1 MKALRKL
8 PLKLENAC
16 GDGNKSAS
24 GFGRRRGD
32 GGNRSASG
40 DRNESAC
47 GVVDINISG
56 GKLKKLCRIVIVSAG
71 LATLFGCFGGSTV
84 KQSIEDYAER
94 LSRVLDAPL
103 PDTFNDKI
111 TTPLPKLADSATL
124 KHTIEGVSIN
134 LREFYAL
141 QDCELGTVVA
151 ERNTSLGK
159 SQLPSQRLAYESKLL
174 SVLKSCEAALAG
186 DDIAKQSANQS
197 ASKSASKNSVKKNK
211 ALAATIA
218 SWREQK
224 SQDYSKTWAN
234 LIQGSQELR
243 LALNTPERLF
253 SVENNKDALSSVNA
267 FYYLSSLNNTQFSF
281 GEPTSEHSIK
291 TEVANKKNVSK
302 ASGSDT
308 NNINISSERLTSSN
322 NPLID
327 SSELE
332 QQLQIIRSARLP
344 ATLWHTQQTLTQNL
358 TLLTNMLTT
367 ELDAVSCPEGRAS
380 DKAKILRNVF
390 YLFFIEEIQP
400 VGSLVNRYHYKL
412 VPLWE
417 DWLAQPLL
425 HDEFKRY
432 IKQHTEDGFE
442 KYSRAM
448 KAHVNL
454 WQGFLGRC
462 NLSPVAPV

>member
-1 MKALRKL
+1 MNISQVKSWPPKVSQLR
-8 PLKLENAC
+8 NAC
-16 GDGNKSAS
+16 RA
-24 GFGRRRGD
+24 
-32 GGNRSASG
+32 
-40 DRNESAC
+40 
-47 GVVDINISG
+47 GVISVAMFA
-56 GKLKKLCRIVIVSAG
+56 LL
-71 LATLFGCFGGSTV
+71 GCFGGSTV
-84 KQSIEDYAER
+84 KQSIDDYAAR

-103 PDTFNDKI
+103 PDSFNDKI

-124 KHTIEGVSIN
+124 KHAIEGVNIN

-159 SQLPSQRLAYESKLL
+159 SQLPSQRLVYESKLL
-174 SVLKSCEAALAG
+174 TVLKSCEAALT
-186 DDIAKQSANQS
+186 KENES
-197 ASKSASKNSVKKNK
+197 NK
-211 ALAATIA
+211 RNAALAATIS

-224 SQDYSKTWAN
+224 TQDYSKTWAN
-234 LIQGSQELR
+234 LVQGSQELR

-267 FYYLSSLNNTQFSF
+267 LYYINNLSNKELLLSDVYSSNT
-281 GEPTSEHSIK
+281 
-291 TEVANKKNVSK
+291 
-302 ASGSDT
+302 ASSDT
-308 NNINISSERLTSSN
+308 ETEATNENNSEK
-322 NPLID
+322 IIE

-332 QQLQIIRSARLP
+332 QQLKIIRSARLP

-358 TLLTNMLTT
+358 SLLTDMLET

-400 VGSLVNRYHYKL
+400 VGSLVNQYHYKL
-412 VPLWE
+412 APLWE
-417 DWLAQPLL
+417 DWLAQPSL
-425 HDEFKRY
+425 HEEFKRY
-432 IKQHTEDGFE
+432 IRQQSQDGFNQ
-442 KYSRAM
+442 YSSVM

>member
-1 MKALRKL
+1 MNISLVKPWHPKVSQLR
-8 PLKLENAC
+8 NAC
-16 GDGNKSAS
+16 RA
-24 GFGRRRGD
+24 
-32 GGNRSASG
+32 
-40 DRNESAC
+40 
-47 GVVDINISG
+47 GVISVAMFA
-56 GKLKKLCRIVIVSAG
+56 LL
-71 LATLFGCFGGSTV
+71 GCFGGSTV
-84 KQSIEDYAER
+84 KQSIDDYAAR
-94 LSRVLDAPL
+94 LSRVLDTPL
-103 PDTFNDKI
+103 PDSFNDKI

-124 KHTIEGVSIN
+124 KQAIEGVNIN

-159 SQLPSQRLAYESKLL
+159 SQLPSQRLVYESKLL
-174 SVLKSCEAALAG
+174 NVLKSCEAALT
-186 DDIAKQSANQS
+186 KENESNQRN
-197 ASKSASKNSVKKNK
+197 A
-211 ALAATIA
+211 ALAATIS

-224 SQDYSKTWAN
+224 TQDYSKTWAN
-234 LIQGSQELR
+234 LVQGSQELR

-267 FYYLSSLNNTQFSF
+267 LYYINSLSNKELLLSDMYSSNT
-281 GEPTSEHSIK
+281 
-291 TEVANKKNVSK
+291 
-302 ASGSDT
+302 ASSDT
-308 NNINISSERLTSSN
+308 ETEATNENNSER
-322 NPLID
+322 IIE

-332 QQLQIIRSARLP
+332 QQLKIIRSARLP

-358 TLLTNMLTT
+358 SLLTNMLET

-400 VGSLVNRYHYKL
+400 VGSLVNQYHYKL
-412 VPLWE
+412 APLWE
-417 DWLAQPLL
+417 DWLAQPSL
-425 HDEFKRY
+425 HEEFKRY
-432 IKQHTEDGFE
+432 IRQQSQDGFNQ
-442 KYSRAM
+442 YSSAM

>member
-1 MKALRKL
+1 VNISQVKPWHPKVSQLR
-8 PLKLENAC
+8 NAC
-16 GDGNKSAS
+16 RA
-24 GFGRRRGD
+24 
-32 GGNRSASG
+32 
-40 DRNESAC
+40 
-47 GVVDINISG
+47 GVISVAMFA
-56 GKLKKLCRIVIVSAG
+56 LL
-71 LATLFGCFGGSTV
+71 GCFGGSTV
-84 KQSIEDYAER
+84 KQSIDDYAAR
-94 LSRVLDAPL
+94 LSRVLDTPL
-103 PDTFNDKI
+103 PDSFNDKI

-124 KHTIEGVSIN
+124 KHAIEGVNIN

-159 SQLPSQRLAYESKLL
+159 SQLPSQRLVYESKLL
-174 SVLKSCEAALAG
+174 NVLKSCEAALT
-186 DDIAKQSANQS
+186 KENESNQRN
-197 ASKSASKNSVKKNK
+197 A

-224 SQDYSKTWAN
+224 TQDYSKTWAN
-234 LIQGSQELR
+234 LVQGSQELR

-267 FYYLSSLNNTQFSF
+267 LYYINSLNNKELLLSDMYSSNT
-281 GEPTSEHSIK
+281 
-291 TEVANKKNVSK
+291 
-302 ASGSDT
+302 ASSDT
-308 NNINISSERLTSSN
+308 ETEATNENNSER
-322 NPLID
+322 IIE

-332 QQLQIIRSARLP
+332 QQLKIIRSARLP

-358 TLLTNMLTT
+358 SLLTDMLET

-400 VGSLVNRYHYKL
+400 VGSLVNQYHYKL
-412 VPLWE
+412 APLWE
-417 DWLAQPLL
+417 DWLAQPSL
-425 HDEFKRY
+425 HEEFKRY
-432 IKQHTEDGFE
+432 IRQQSQDGFNQ
-442 KYSRAM
+442 YSSVM

>member
-1 MKALRKL
+1 M
-8 PLKLENAC
+8 
-16 GDGNKSAS
+16 
-24 GFGRRRGD
+24 
-32 GGNRSASG
+32 
-40 DRNESAC
+40 
-47 GVVDINISG
+47 NISLV
-56 GKLKKLCRIVIVSAG
+56 KPWHPKVSQLRNVCRAGVISVAMFA
-71 LATLFGCFGGSTV
+71 LLGCFGGSTV
-84 KQSIEDYAER
+84 KQSIDDYAAR
-94 LSRVLDAPL
+94 LSRVLDTPL
-103 PDTFNDKI
+103 PDSFNDKI

-124 KHTIEGVSIN
+124 KHAIEGVNIN

-159 SQLPSQRLAYESKLL
+159 SQLPSQRLVYESKLL
-174 SVLKSCEAALAG
+174 NVLKSCEAALT
-186 DDIAKQSANQS
+186 KENESNQRN
-197 ASKSASKNSVKKNK
+197 A

-224 SQDYSKTWAN
+224 IQDYSKTWAN
-234 LIQGSQELR
+234 LVQGSQELR

-267 FYYLSSLNNTQFSF
+267 LYYINSLSNKELLLSDMYSSNT
-281 GEPTSEHSIK
+281 
-291 TEVANKKNVSK
+291 
-302 ASGSDT
+302 ASSDT
-308 NNINISSERLTSSN
+308 ETEATNENNSES
-322 NPLID
+322 IIE

-332 QQLQIIRSARLP
+332 QQLKIIRSARLP

-358 TLLTNMLTT
+358 SLLTNMLET

-400 VGSLVNRYHYKL
+400 VGSLVNQYHYKL
-412 VPLWE
+412 APLWE
-417 DWLAQPLL
+417 DWLAQPSL
-425 HDEFKRY
+425 HEEFKRY
-432 IKQHTEDGFE
+432 IRQQSQDGFNQ
-442 KYSRAM
+442 YSSAM

>member
-1 MKALRKL
+1 MNISLVKPWHPKVSQLR
-8 PLKLENAC
+8 NAC
-16 GDGNKSAS
+16 RA
-24 GFGRRRGD
+24 
-32 GGNRSASG
+32 
-40 DRNESAC
+40 
-47 GVVDINISG
+47 GVISVAMFA
-56 GKLKKLCRIVIVSAG
+56 LL
-71 LATLFGCFGGSTV
+71 GCFGGSTV
-84 KQSIEDYAER
+84 KQSIDDYAAR
-94 LSRVLDAPL
+94 LSRVLDTPL
-103 PDTFNDKI
+103 PDSFNDKI

-159 SQLPSQRLAYESKLL
+159 SQLPSQRLVYESKLL
-174 SVLKSCEAALAG
+174 NVLKSCEAALT
-186 DDIAKQSANQS
+186 KENESNQRN
-197 ASKSASKNSVKKNK
+197 A

-224 SQDYSKTWAN
+224 TQDYSKTWAN
-234 LIQGSQELR
+234 LVQGSQELR

-267 FYYLSSLNNTQFSF
+267 LYYINSLSNKELLLSDMYSSNT
-281 GEPTSEHSIK
+281 
-291 TEVANKKNVSK
+291 
-302 ASGSDT
+302 ASSDT
-308 NNINISSERLTSSN
+308 ETEATNENNSES
-322 NPLID
+322 IIE

-332 QQLQIIRSARLP
+332 QQLKIIRSARLP

-358 TLLTNMLTT
+358 SLLTNMLET

-400 VGSLVNRYHYKL
+400 VGSLVNQYHYKL
-412 VPLWE
+412 APLWE
-417 DWLAQPLL
+417 DWLAQPSL
-425 HDEFKRY
+425 HEEFKRY
-432 IKQHTEDGFE
+432 IRQQSQDGFNQ
-442 KYSRAM
+442 YSSAM

-454 WQGFLGRC
+454 WQGFLGKC

>member
-1 MKALRKL
+1 MNISLVKPWHPKVSQLR
-8 PLKLENAC
+8 NAC
-16 GDGNKSAS
+16 RA
-24 GFGRRRGD
+24 
-32 GGNRSASG
+32 
-40 DRNESAC
+40 
-47 GVVDINISG
+47 GVISVAMFA
-56 GKLKKLCRIVIVSAG
+56 LL
-71 LATLFGCFGGSTV
+71 GCFGGSTV
-84 KQSIEDYAER
+84 KQSIDDYAAR
-94 LSRVLDAPL
+94 LSRVLDTPL
-103 PDTFNDKI
+103 PDSFNDKI

-124 KHTIEGVSIN
+124 KQAIEGVNIN

-159 SQLPSQRLAYESKLL
+159 SQLPSQRLVYESKLL
-174 SVLKSCEAALAG
+174 NVLKSCEAALT
-186 DDIAKQSANQS
+186 KENESNQRN
-197 ASKSASKNSVKKNK
+197 A

-224 SQDYSKTWAN
+224 TQDYSKTWAN
-234 LIQGSQELR
+234 LVQGSQELR

-267 FYYLSSLNNTQFSF
+267 LYYINSLSNKELLLSDMYSSNT
-281 GEPTSEHSIK
+281 
-291 TEVANKKNVSK
+291 
-302 ASGSDT
+302 ASSDT
-308 NNINISSERLTSSN
+308 ETEATNENNSES
-322 NPLID
+322 IIE

-332 QQLQIIRSARLP
+332 QQLKIIRSARLP

-358 TLLTNMLTT
+358 SLLTNMLET

-400 VGSLVNRYHYKL
+400 VGSLVNQYHYKL
-412 VPLWE
+412 APLWE
-417 DWLAQPLL
+417 DWLAQPSL
-425 HDEFKRY
+425 HEEFKRY
-432 IKQHTEDGFE
+432 IRQQSQDGFNQ
-442 KYSRAM
+442 YSSAM

>member
-1 MKALRKL
+1 M
-8 PLKLENAC
+8 
-16 GDGNKSAS
+16 
-24 GFGRRRGD
+24 
-32 GGNRSASG
+32 
-40 DRNESAC
+40 
-47 GVVDINISG
+47 NISLV
-56 GKLKKLCRIVIVSAG
+56 KPWHPKVSQLRNVCRAGVISVAMFA
-71 LATLFGCFGGSTV
+71 LLGCFGGSTV
-84 KQSIEDYAER
+84 KQSIDDYAAR
-94 LSRVLDAPL
+94 LSRVLDTPL
-103 PDTFNDKI
+103 PDSFNDKI

-124 KHTIEGVSIN
+124 KHAIEGVNIN

-159 SQLPSQRLAYESKLL
+159 SQLPSQRLVYESKLL
-174 SVLKSCEAALAG
+174 NVLRSCEAALT
-186 DDIAKQSANQS
+186 KENESNQRN
-197 ASKSASKNSVKKNK
+197 A

-224 SQDYSKTWAN
+224 TQDYSKTWAN
-234 LIQGSQELR
+234 LVQGSQELR

-267 FYYLSSLNNTQFSF
+267 LYYINSLSNKELLLSDMYSSNT
-281 GEPTSEHSIK
+281 
-291 TEVANKKNVSK
+291 
-302 ASGSDT
+302 ASSDT
-308 NNINISSERLTSSN
+308 ETEATNENNSES
-322 NPLID
+322 IIE

-332 QQLQIIRSARLP
+332 QQLKIIRSARLP

-358 TLLTNMLTT
+358 SLLTDMLET

-400 VGSLVNRYHYKL
+400 VGSLVNQYHYKL
-412 VPLWE
+412 EPLWE
-417 DWLAQPLL
+417 DWLAQPSL
-425 HDEFKRY
+425 HKEFKRY
-432 IKQHTEDGFE
+432 IRQQSQDGFNQ
-442 KYSRAM
+442 YSSAM

>member
-1 MKALRKL
+1 MNISQAKPWHLKVSQLR
-8 PLKLENAC
+8 NAC
-16 GDGNKSAS
+16 RA
-24 GFGRRRGD
+24 
-32 GGNRSASG
+32 
-40 DRNESAC
+40 
-47 GVVDINISG
+47 GVISVAMFA
-56 GKLKKLCRIVIVSAG
+56 LL
-71 LATLFGCFGGSTV
+71 GCFGGSTV
-84 KQSIEDYAER
+84 KQSIDDYAAR
-94 LSRVLDAPL
+94 LSRVLDTPL
-103 PDTFNDKI
+103 PDSFNDKI

-124 KHTIEGVSIN
+124 KHAIEGVSIN

-159 SQLPSQRLAYESKLL
+159 SQLPSQRLVYESKLL
-174 SVLKSCEAALAG
+174 NVLNSCEAALT
-186 DDIAKQSANQS
+186 KENESNQRN
-197 ASKSASKNSVKKNK
+197 A

-224 SQDYSKTWAN
+224 IQDYSKTWAN
-234 LIQGSQELR
+234 LVQGSQELR

-253 SVENNKDALSSVNA
+253 SVENNRDALSSVNA
-267 FYYLSSLNNTQFSF
+267 LYYINSLSNKELLLSDMYSSNT
-281 GEPTSEHSIK
+281 
-291 TEVANKKNVSK
+291 
-302 ASGSDT
+302 ASSDT
-308 NNINISSERLTSSN
+308 ETEATNENNSES
-322 NPLID
+322 IIE

-332 QQLQIIRSARLP
+332 QQLKIIRSARLP

-358 TLLTNMLTT
+358 SLLTNMLET

-400 VGSLVNRYHYKL
+400 VGSLVNQYHYKL
-412 VPLWE
+412 APLWE
-417 DWLAQPLL
+417 DWLAQPSL
-425 HDEFKRY
+425 HEEFKRY
-432 IKQHTEDGFE
+432 IRQQSQDGFNQ
-442 KYSRAM
+442 YSSVM

>member
-1 MKALRKL
+1 MNVSQVKPWHPKVSQLR
-8 PLKLENAC
+8 NAC
-16 GDGNKSAS
+16 RA
-24 GFGRRRGD
+24 
-32 GGNRSASG
+32 
-40 DRNESAC
+40 
-47 GVVDINISG
+47 GVISVAMFA
-56 GKLKKLCRIVIVSAG
+56 LL
-71 LATLFGCFGGSTV
+71 GCFGGSTV
-84 KQSIEDYAER
+84 KQSIDDYAAR
-94 LSRVLDAPL
+94 LSRVLDTPL
-103 PDTFNDKI
+103 PDSFNDKI

-124 KHTIEGVSIN
+124 KHAIEGVSIN

-159 SQLPSQRLAYESKLL
+159 SQLPSQRLVYESKLL
-174 SVLKSCEAALAG
+174 NVLKSCEAALT
-186 DDIAKQSANQS
+186 KENESNQRN
-197 ASKSASKNSVKKNK
+197 A

-224 SQDYSKTWAN
+224 TQDYSKTWAN

-267 FYYLSSLNNTQFSF
+267 LYYINSLSNKELLLSDMYSSNT
-281 GEPTSEHSIK
+281 
-291 TEVANKKNVSK
+291 
-302 ASGSDT
+302 ASSDT
-308 NNINISSERLTSSN
+308 ETEATNENNSES
-322 NPLID
+322 IIE

-332 QQLQIIRSARLP
+332 QQLKIIRSARLP

-358 TLLTNMLTT
+358 SLLTNMLET

-400 VGSLVNRYHYKL
+400 VGSLVNQYHYKL
-412 VPLWE
+412 APLWE
-417 DWLAQPLL
+417 DWLAQPSL
-425 HDEFKRY
+425 HEEFKRY
-432 IKQHTEDGFE
+432 IRQQSQDGFNQ
-442 KYSRAM
+442 YSSAM

-462 NLSPVAPV
+462 NLSPVAPI

>member
-1 MKALRKL
+1 MNISQVKPWHPKVSQLR
-8 PLKLENAC
+8 NAC
-16 GDGNKSAS
+16 RA
-24 GFGRRRGD
+24 
-32 GGNRSASG
+32 
-40 DRNESAC
+40 
-47 GVVDINISG
+47 GVISVAMFA
-56 GKLKKLCRIVIVSAG
+56 LL
-71 LATLFGCFGGSTV
+71 GCFGGSTV
-84 KQSIEDYAER
+84 KQSIDDYAAR

-103 PDTFNDKI
+103 PDSFNDKI

-124 KHTIEGVSIN
+124 KHAIEGVSIN

-159 SQLPSQRLAYESKLL
+159 SQLPSQRLVYESKLL
-174 SVLKSCEAALAG
+174 DVLKSCEAALT
-186 DDIAKQSANQS
+186 KENESNQRN
-197 ASKSASKNSVKKNK
+197 A

-224 SQDYSKTWAN
+224 IQDYSKTWAN
-234 LIQGSQELR
+234 LVQGSQELR

-253 SVENNKDALSSVNA
+253 SVENNRDALSSVNA
-267 FYYLSSLNNTQFSF
+267 LYYINSLSNKELLLSDMYSSNT
-281 GEPTSEHSIK
+281 
-291 TEVANKKNVSK
+291 
-302 ASGSDT
+302 ASSDT
-308 NNINISSERLTSSN
+308 ETEATNENNSES
-322 NPLID
+322 IIE

-332 QQLQIIRSARLP
+332 QQLKIIRSARLP

-358 TLLTNMLTT
+358 SLLTNMLET

-400 VGSLVNRYHYKL
+400 VGSLVNQYHYKL
-412 VPLWE
+412 APLWE
-417 DWLAQPLL
+417 DWLAQPSL
-425 HDEFKRY
+425 HEEFKRY
-432 IKQHTEDGFE
+432 IRQQSQDGFNQ
-442 KYSRAM
+442 YSSVM

>member
-1 MKALRKL
+1 M
-8 PLKLENAC
+8 
-16 GDGNKSAS
+16 
-24 GFGRRRGD
+24 
-32 GGNRSASG
+32 
-40 DRNESAC
+40 
-47 GVVDINISG
+47 NISLV
-56 GKLKKLCRIVIVSAG
+56 KPWHPKVSQLRNVCRAGVISVAMFA
-71 LATLFGCFGGSTV
+71 LLGCFGGSTV
-84 KQSIEDYAER
+84 KQSIDDYAAR
-94 LSRVLDAPL
+94 LSRVLDTPL
-103 PDTFNDKI
+103 PDSFNDKI

-124 KHTIEGVSIN
+124 KHAIEGVNIN

-159 SQLPSQRLAYESKLL
+159 SQLPSQRLVYESKLL
-174 SVLKSCEAALAG
+174 NVLKSCEAALT
-186 DDIAKQSANQS
+186 KENESNQRN
-197 ASKSASKNSVKKNK
+197 A

-224 SQDYSKTWAN
+224 TQDYSKTWAN
-234 LIQGSQELR
+234 LVQGSQELR

-253 SVENNKDALSSVNA
+253 SVENNRDALSSVNA
-267 FYYLSSLNNTQFSF
+267 LYYINSLSNKELLLSDMYSSNT
-281 GEPTSEHSIK
+281 
-291 TEVANKKNVSK
+291 
-302 ASGSDT
+302 ASSDT
-308 NNINISSERLTSSN
+308 ETEATNENNSES
-322 NPLID
+322 IIE

-332 QQLQIIRSARLP
+332 QQLKIIRSARLP

-358 TLLTNMLTT
+358 SLLTNMLET

-400 VGSLVNRYHYKL
+400 VGSLVNQYHYKL
-412 VPLWE
+412 EPLWE
-417 DWLAQPLL
+417 DWLAQPSL
-425 HDEFKRY
+425 HKEFKRY
-432 IKQHTEDGFE
+432 IRQQSQDGFNQ
-442 KYSRAM
+442 YSSAM

>member
-1 MKALRKL
+1 MNISLVKPWPPKVSQLR
-8 PLKLENAC
+8 NAC
-16 GDGNKSAS
+16 RA
-24 GFGRRRGD
+24 
-32 GGNRSASG
+32 
-40 DRNESAC
+40 
-47 GVVDINISG
+47 GVISVAMFA
-56 GKLKKLCRIVIVSAG
+56 LL
-71 LATLFGCFGGSTV
+71 GCFGGSTV
-84 KQSIEDYAER
+84 KQSIDDYAAR
-94 LSRVLDAPL
+94 LSRVLDTPL
-103 PDTFNDKI
+103 PDSFNDKI

-124 KHTIEGVSIN
+124 KHAIEGVSIN

-159 SQLPSQRLAYESKLL
+159 SQLPSQRLVYESKLL
-174 SVLKSCEAALAG
+174 NVLKSCEAALT
-186 DDIAKQSANQS
+186 KENESNQRN
-197 ASKSASKNSVKKNK
+197 A

-224 SQDYSKTWAN
+224 TQDYSKTWAN
-234 LIQGSQELR
+234 LVQGSQELR

-253 SVENNKDALSSVNA
+253 SVENNKDTLSSVNA
-267 FYYLSSLNNTQFSF
+267 LYYINSLSNKEVLLSDMYSSNT
-281 GEPTSEHSIK
+281 
-291 TEVANKKNVSK
+291 
-302 ASGSDT
+302 ASSDT
-308 NNINISSERLTSSN
+308 ETEATNENNSES
-322 NPLID
+322 IIE

-332 QQLQIIRSARLP
+332 QQLKIIRSARLP

-358 TLLTNMLTT
+358 SLLTNMLET

-400 VGSLVNRYHYKL
+400 VGSLVNQYHYKL
-412 VPLWE
+412 APLWE
-417 DWLAQPLL
+417 DWLAQPSL
-425 HDEFKRY
+425 HEEFKRY
-432 IKQHTEDGFE
+432 IRQQSQDGFNQ
-442 KYSRAM
+442 YSSVM

>member
-1 MKALRKL
+1 M
-8 PLKLENAC
+8 
-16 GDGNKSAS
+16 
-24 GFGRRRGD
+24 
-32 GGNRSASG
+32 
-40 DRNESAC
+40 
-47 GVVDINISG
+47 NISLV
-56 GKLKKLCRIVIVSAG
+56 KPWHPKVSQLRNVCRAGVISVAMFA
-71 LATLFGCFGGSTV
+71 LLGCFGGSTV
-84 KQSIEDYAER
+84 KQSIDDYAAR
-94 LSRVLDAPL
+94 LSRVLDTPL
-103 PDTFNDKI
+103 PDSFNDKI

-124 KHTIEGVSIN
+124 KYAIEGVSIN

-159 SQLPSQRLAYESKLL
+159 SQLPSQRLVYESKLL
-174 SVLKSCEAALAG
+174 NVLKSCEAALT
-186 DDIAKQSANQS
+186 KENESNQRN
-197 ASKSASKNSVKKNK
+197 A

-224 SQDYSKTWAN
+224 TQDYSKTWAN
-234 LIQGSQELR
+234 LVQGSQELR

-267 FYYLSSLNNTQFSF
+267 LYYISSLSNKGLLLSDMYSSNT
-281 GEPTSEHSIK
+281 
-291 TEVANKKNVSK
+291 
-302 ASGSDT
+302 ASSDT
-308 NNINISSERLTSSN
+308 ETEATNENNSES
-322 NPLID
+322 IIE

-332 QQLQIIRSARLP
+332 QQLKIIRSARLP

-358 TLLTNMLTT
+358 SLLTNMLET

-400 VGSLVNRYHYKL
+400 VGSLVNQYHYKL
-412 VPLWE
+412 APLWE
-417 DWLAQPLL
+417 DWLAQPSL
-425 HDEFKRY
+425 HEEFKRY
-432 IKQHTEDGFE
+432 IRQQSQDGFNQ
-442 KYSRAM
+442 YSSAM

>member
-1 MKALRKL
+1 MNISQAKPWHLKVSQLR
-8 PLKLENAC
+8 NAC
-16 GDGNKSAS
+16 RA
-24 GFGRRRGD
+24 
-32 GGNRSASG
+32 
-40 DRNESAC
+40 
-47 GVVDINISG
+47 GVIS
-56 GKLKKLCRIVIVSAG
+56 VA
-71 LATLFGCFGGSTV
+71 LFALLGCFGGSTV
-84 KQSIEDYAER
+84 KQSIDDYAAR
-94 LSRVLDAPL
+94 LSRVLDTPL
-103 PDTFNDKI
+103 PDSFNDKI

-124 KHTIEGVSIN
+124 KHAIEGVNIN

-159 SQLPSQRLAYESKLL
+159 SQLPSQRLVYESKLL
-174 SVLKSCEAALAG
+174 NVLKSCEAALT
-186 DDIAKQSANQS
+186 KENESNQRN
-197 ASKSASKNSVKKNK
+197 A

-224 SQDYSKTWAN
+224 TQNYSKTWAN
-234 LIQGSQELR
+234 LVQGSQELR

-267 FYYLSSLNNTQFSF
+267 LYYINSLSN
-281 GEPTSEHSIK
+281 K
-291 TEVANKKNVSK
+291 EVLLSDMYSSTT
-302 ASGSDT
+302 ASSDT
-308 NNINISSERLTSSN
+308 ETEDTNENNSES
-322 NPLID
+322 IIE

-332 QQLQIIRSARLP
+332 QQLKIIRSARLP

-358 TLLTNMLTT
+358 SLLTNMLET

-400 VGSLVNRYHYKL
+400 VGSLVNQYHYKL
-412 VPLWE
+412 APLWE
-417 DWLAQPLL
+417 DWLAQPSL
-425 HDEFKRY
+425 HEEFKRY
-432 IKQHTEDGFE
+432 IRQQSQDGFNQ
-442 KYSRAM
+442 YSSVM

>member
-1 MKALRKL
+1 MNISQAKPWHPKVSQLR
-8 PLKLENAC
+8 NAC
-16 GDGNKSAS
+16 RA
-24 GFGRRRGD
+24 
-32 GGNRSASG
+32 
-40 DRNESAC
+40 
-47 GVVDINISG
+47 GVISVAMFA
-56 GKLKKLCRIVIVSAG
+56 LL
-71 LATLFGCFGGSTV
+71 GCFGGSTV
-84 KQSIEDYAER
+84 KQSIDDYAAR
-94 LSRVLDAPL
+94 LSRVLDTPL
-103 PDTFNDKI
+103 PDSFNDKI

-124 KHTIEGVSIN
+124 KHAIEGVNIN

-159 SQLPSQRLAYESKLL
+159 SQLPSQRLVYESKLL
-174 SVLKSCEAALAG
+174 NVLKSCEAALT
-186 DDIAKQSANQS
+186 KENESNQRN
-197 ASKSASKNSVKKNK
+197 A

-224 SQDYSKTWAN
+224 TQDYSKTWAN
-234 LIQGSQELR
+234 LVQGSQELR

-267 FYYLSSLNNTQFSF
+267 LYYINSLSNKELLLSDMYSSNT
-281 GEPTSEHSIK
+281 
-291 TEVANKKNVSK
+291 
-302 ASGSDT
+302 ASSDT
-308 NNINISSERLTSSN
+308 ETEATNENNSES
-322 NPLID
+322 IIE

-332 QQLQIIRSARLP
+332 QQLKIIRSARLP

-358 TLLTNMLTT
+358 SLLTNMLET

-400 VGSLVNRYHYKL
+400 VGSLVNQYHYKL
-412 VPLWE
+412 APLWE
-417 DWLAQPLL
+417 DWLAQPSL
-425 HDEFKRY
+425 HEEFKRY
-432 IKQHTEDGFE
+432 IRQQSQDGFNQ
-442 KYSRAM
+442 YSSVM

>member
-1 MKALRKL
+1 MNISLVKPWHPKVSQLR
-8 PLKLENAC
+8 NAC
-16 GDGNKSAS
+16 RA
-24 GFGRRRGD
+24 
-32 GGNRSASG
+32 
-40 DRNESAC
+40 
-47 GVVDINISG
+47 GVISVAMFA
-56 GKLKKLCRIVIVSAG
+56 LL
-71 LATLFGCFGGSTV
+71 GCFGGSTV
-84 KQSIEDYAER
+84 KQSIDDYAAR

-103 PDTFNDKI
+103 PDSFNDKI
-111 TTPLPKLADSATL
+111 TTPLPKLADSATI
-124 KHTIEGVSIN
+124 KHAIEGVNIN

-159 SQLPSQRLAYESKLL
+159 SQLPSQRLVYESKLL
-174 SVLKSCEAALAG
+174 NVLRSCEAALT
-186 DDIAKQSANQS
+186 KENESNQRN
-197 ASKSASKNSVKKNK
+197 A

-224 SQDYSKTWAN
+224 TQDYSKTWAN
-234 LIQGSQELR
+234 LVQGSQELR

-267 FYYLSSLNNTQFSF
+267 LYYINSLSNKELLLSDMYSSNT
-281 GEPTSEHSIK
+281 
-291 TEVANKKNVSK
+291 
-302 ASGSDT
+302 ASSDT
-308 NNINISSERLTSSN
+308 ETEATNENNSER
-322 NPLID
+322 IIE

-332 QQLQIIRSARLP
+332 QQLKIIRSARLP

-358 TLLTNMLTT
+358 SLLTNMLET

-400 VGSLVNRYHYKL
+400 VGSLVNQYHYKL
-412 VPLWE
+412 APLWE
-417 DWLAQPLL
+417 DWLAQPSL
-425 HDEFKRY
+425 HEEFKRY
-432 IKQHTEDGFE
+432 IRQQSQDGFNQ
-442 KYSRAM
+442 YSSAM

>member
-1 MKALRKL
+1 MRKFQLKALQPNVSHL
-8 PLKLENAC
+8 
-16 GDGNKSAS
+16 
-24 GFGRRRGD
+24 
-32 GGNRSASG
+32 RSAC
-40 DRNESAC
+40 RT
-47 GVVDINISG
+47 VIIS
-56 GKLKKLCRIVIVSAG
+56 VG
-71 LATLFGCFGGSTV
+71 LFSLTGCFGGSTV
-84 KQSIEDYAER
+84 KQSIDDYAAR
-94 LSRVLDAPL
+94 LSRVLDVPL
-103 PDTFNDKI
+103 PDSFNNKI

-159 SQLPSQRLAYESKLL
+159 SQLPSQRLVYESKLL
-174 SVLKSCEAALAG
+174 NVLKSCEAALT
-186 DDIAKQSANQS
+186 KENESNQRN
-197 ASKSASKNSVKKNK
+197 A

-224 SQDYSKTWAN
+224 TQDYSKTWAN
-234 LIQGSQELR
+234 LVQGSQELR

-253 SVENNKDALSSVNA
+253 SVENNRDALSSVNA
-267 FYYLSSLNNTQFSF
+267 LYYINSLSNKELLLSDMYSSNT
-281 GEPTSEHSIK
+281 
-291 TEVANKKNVSK
+291 
-302 ASGSDT
+302 ASSDT
-308 NNINISSERLTSSN
+308 ETEATNENNSESIIESR
-322 NPLID
+322 
-327 SSELE
+327 ELE
-332 QQLQIIRSARLP
+332 QQLKIIRSARLP

-358 TLLTNMLTT
+358 SLLTNMLET

-400 VGSLVNRYHYKL
+400 VGSLVNQYHYKL
-412 VPLWE
+412 APLWE
-417 DWLAQPLL
+417 DWLAQPSL
-425 HDEFKRY
+425 HEEFKRY
-432 IKQHTEDGFE
+432 IRQQSQDGFNQ
-442 KYSRAM
+442 YSSVM

>member
-1 MKALRKL
+1 M
-8 PLKLENAC
+8 
-16 GDGNKSAS
+16 
-24 GFGRRRGD
+24 
-32 GGNRSASG
+32 
-40 DRNESAC
+40 
-47 GVVDINISG
+47 NISLV
-56 GKLKKLCRIVIVSAG
+56 KPWHPKVSQLRNVCRAGVISVAMFA
-71 LATLFGCFGGSTV
+71 LLGCFGGSTV
-84 KQSIEDYAER
+84 KQSIDDYAAR
-94 LSRVLDAPL
+94 LSRVLDTPL
-103 PDTFNDKI
+103 PDSFNDKI

-124 KHTIEGVSIN
+124 KHAIEGVNIN

-159 SQLPSQRLAYESKLL
+159 SQLPSQRLVYESKLL
-174 SVLKSCEAALAG
+174 NVLKSCEAALT
-186 DDIAKQSANQS
+186 KENESNQRN
-197 ASKSASKNSVKKNK
+197 A

-224 SQDYSKTWAN
+224 TQDYSKTWAN
-234 LIQGSQELR
+234 LVQGSQELR

-267 FYYLSSLNNTQFSF
+267 LYYINNLSNKELLLSDVYSSNT
-281 GEPTSEHSIK
+281 
-291 TEVANKKNVSK
+291 
-302 ASGSDT
+302 ASSDT
-308 NNINISSERLTSSN
+308 ETEATNENNSEK
-322 NPLID
+322 IIE

-332 QQLQIIRSARLP
+332 QQLKIIRSARLP

-358 TLLTNMLTT
+358 SLLTDMLET

-400 VGSLVNRYHYKL
+400 VGSLVNQYHYKL
-412 VPLWE
+412 APLWE
-417 DWLAQPLL
+417 DWLAQPSL
-425 HDEFKRY
+425 HEEFKRY
-432 IKQHTEDGFE
+432 IRQQSQDGFNQ
-442 KYSRAM
+442 YSSAM

>member
-1 MKALRKL
+1 MNISQAKPWHLKVSQLR
-8 PLKLENAC
+8 NAC
-16 GDGNKSAS
+16 RA
-24 GFGRRRGD
+24 
-32 GGNRSASG
+32 
-40 DRNESAC
+40 
-47 GVVDINISG
+47 GVISVAMFA
-56 GKLKKLCRIVIVSAG
+56 LL
-71 LATLFGCFGGSTV
+71 GCFGGSTV
-84 KQSIEDYAER
+84 KQSIDDYAAR
-94 LSRVLDAPL
+94 LSRVLDTPL
-103 PDTFNDKI
+103 PDSFNDKI

-124 KHTIEGVSIN
+124 KHAIEGVSIN

-159 SQLPSQRLAYESKLL
+159 SQLPSQRLVYESKLL
-174 SVLKSCEAALAG
+174 TVLKSCEAALT
-186 DDIAKQSANQS
+186 KENES
-197 ASKSASKNSVKKNK
+197 NK
-211 ALAATIA
+211 RNAALAATIA

-224 SQDYSKTWAN
+224 TQDYSKTWAN
-234 LIQGSQELR
+234 LVQGSQELR

-267 FYYLSSLNNTQFSF
+267 LYYINSLSNKELLLSDMYSSNT
-281 GEPTSEHSIK
+281 
-291 TEVANKKNVSK
+291 
-302 ASGSDT
+302 ASSDT
-308 NNINISSERLTSSN
+308 ETEATNENNSER
-322 NPLID
+322 IIE

-332 QQLQIIRSARLP
+332 QQLKIIRSARLP

-358 TLLTNMLTT
+358 SLLTDMLET

-400 VGSLVNRYHYKL
+400 VGSLVNQYHYKL
-412 VPLWE
+412 APLWE
-417 DWLAQPLL
+417 DWLAQPSL
-425 HDEFKRY
+425 HEEFKRY
-432 IKQHTEDGFE
+432 IRQQSQDGFNQ
-442 KYSRAM
+442 YSSAM

>member
-1 MKALRKL
+1 MNISQAKPWHLKVSQLR
-8 PLKLENAC
+8 NAC
-16 GDGNKSAS
+16 RA
-24 GFGRRRGD
+24 
-32 GGNRSASG
+32 
-40 DRNESAC
+40 
-47 GVVDINISG
+47 GVISVAMFA
-56 GKLKKLCRIVIVSAG
+56 LL
-71 LATLFGCFGGSTV
+71 GCFGGSTV
-84 KQSIEDYAER
+84 KQSIDDYAAR
-94 LSRVLDAPL
+94 LSRVLDTPL
-103 PDTFNDKI
+103 PDSFNDKI

-124 KHTIEGVSIN
+124 KHAIEGVNIN

-159 SQLPSQRLAYESKLL
+159 SQLPSQRLVYESKLL
-174 SVLKSCEAALAG
+174 NVLKSCEAALT
-186 DDIAKQSANQS
+186 KENESNQRN
-197 ASKSASKNSVKKNK
+197 AT
-211 ALAATIA
+211 LAATIA

-224 SQDYSKTWAN
+224 TQNYSKTWAN
-234 LIQGSQELR
+234 LVQGSQELR

-267 FYYLSSLNNTQFSF
+267 LYYINSLSNKELLLSDMYSSNT
-281 GEPTSEHSIK
+281 
-291 TEVANKKNVSK
+291 
-302 ASGSDT
+302 ASSDT
-308 NNINISSERLTSSN
+308 ETEATNENNSES
-322 NPLID
+322 IIE

-332 QQLQIIRSARLP
+332 QQLKIIRSARLP

-358 TLLTNMLTT
+358 SLLTNMLET

-400 VGSLVNRYHYKL
+400 VGSLVNQYHYKL
-412 VPLWE
+412 APLWE
-417 DWLAQPLL
+417 DWLAQPSL
-425 HDEFKRY
+425 HEEFKRY
-432 IKQHTEDGFE
+432 IRQQSQDGFNQ
-442 KYSRAM
+442 YSSAM

>member
-1 MKALRKL
+1 MNISLVKPWHPKVSQLR
-8 PLKLENAC
+8 NAC
-16 GDGNKSAS
+16 RA
-24 GFGRRRGD
+24 
-32 GGNRSASG
+32 
-40 DRNESAC
+40 
-47 GVVDINISG
+47 GVISVAMFA
-56 GKLKKLCRIVIVSAG
+56 LL
-71 LATLFGCFGGSTV
+71 GCFGGSTV
-84 KQSIEDYAER
+84 KQSIDDYAAR

-103 PDTFNDKI
+103 PDSFNDKI
-111 TTPLPKLADSATL
+111 TTPLPKLADSATI
-124 KHTIEGVSIN
+124 KHAIEGVNIN

-159 SQLPSQRLAYESKLL
+159 SQLPSQRLVYESKLL
-174 SVLKSCEAALAG
+174 NVLKSCEAALT
-186 DDIAKQSANQS
+186 KANESNQRN
-197 ASKSASKNSVKKNK
+197 A

-224 SQDYSKTWAN
+224 TQDYSKTWAN
-234 LIQGSQELR
+234 LVQGSQELR

-267 FYYLSSLNNTQFSF
+267 LYYINSLSNKEVLLSDMYSSNT
-281 GEPTSEHSIK
+281 
-291 TEVANKKNVSK
+291 
-302 ASGSDT
+302 ASSDT
-308 NNINISSERLTSSN
+308 ETEATNENNSES
-322 NPLID
+322 IIE

-332 QQLQIIRSARLP
+332 QQLKIIRSARLP

-358 TLLTNMLTT
+358 SLLTNMLET

-400 VGSLVNRYHYKL
+400 VGSLVNQYHYKL
-412 VPLWE
+412 APLWE
-417 DWLAQPLL
+417 DWLAQPSL
-425 HDEFKRY
+425 HAEFKRY
-432 IKQHTEDGFE
+432 IRQQSQDGFNQ
-442 KYSRAM
+442 YSSVM

>member
-1 MKALRKL
+1 MKISPNKPFQLISARG
-8 PLKLENAC
+8 NGNNDAR
-16 GDGNKSAS
+16 GSGNKSAC
-24 GFGRRRGD
+24 GYQ
-32 GGNRSASG
+32 NK
-40 DRNESAC
+40 NVC
-47 GVVDINISG
+47 GVKDTNGRG
-56 GKLKKLCRIVIVSAG
+56 GRFIKLCRISIISAG
-71 LATLFGCFGGSTV
+71 LVTLFGCFGGSTV

-94 LSRVLDAPL
+94 LSRVLDTPL
-103 PDTFNDKI
+103 PDTFNEKI

-124 KHTIEGVSIN
+124 KHNIEGVSIN

-174 SVLKSCEAALAG
+174 SVLKSCEAALAKDG
-186 DDIAKQSANQS
+186 SAAESANQN
-197 ASKSASKNSVKKNK
+197 ALKNSVKKNN
-211 ALAATIA
+211 ALAETIA

-224 SQDYSKTWAN
+224 SKDYSKTWAN
-234 LIQGSQELR
+234 LIQGSQEMR

-267 FYYLSSLNNTQFSF
+267 LFYLSSLNNMPFSY
-281 GEPTSEHSIK
+281 GETASEHSAK
-291 TEVANKKNVSK
+291 TLTDTQKLLGNASEGYNGSANSKVINESSINSNKNF
-302 ASGSDT
+302 
-308 NNINISSERLTSSN
+308 
-322 NPLID
+322 ID

-344 ATLWHTQQTLTQNL
+344 ATLWHTQQTLTRNL
-358 TLLTNMLTT
+358 SLLTNMLTT
-367 ELDAVSCPEGRAS
+367 ELDAVSCPDGHAS

-400 VGSLVNRYHYKL
+400 VGSLVNHYHYKL

-417 DWLAQPLL
+417 DWLAQPSL
-425 HDEFKRY
+425 HEDFKRY
-432 IKQHTEDGFE
+432 IKQQTEDGFDE
-442 KYSRAM
+442 YSRAM

-462 NLSPVAPV
+462 NLSPVPPV

>member
-1 MKALRKL
+1 MNIFQVKPWHPKVSQLR
-8 PLKLENAC
+8 NAC
-16 GDGNKSAS
+16 RA
-24 GFGRRRGD
+24 
-32 GGNRSASG
+32 
-40 DRNESAC
+40 
-47 GVVDINISG
+47 GVISVAMFA
-56 GKLKKLCRIVIVSAG
+56 LL
-71 LATLFGCFGGSTV
+71 GCFGGSTV
-84 KQSIEDYAER
+84 KQSIDDYAAR
-94 LSRVLDAPL
+94 LSRVLDTPL
-103 PDTFNDKI
+103 PDSFNDKI

-124 KHTIEGVSIN
+124 KHAIEGVNIN

-159 SQLPSQRLAYESKLL
+159 SQLPSQRLVYESKLL
-174 SVLKSCEAALAG
+174 NVLKSCEAALT
-186 DDIAKQSANQS
+186 KENESNQRN
-197 ASKSASKNSVKKNK
+197 AT
-211 ALAATIA
+211 LAATIA

-224 SQDYSKTWAN
+224 TQDYSKTWAN
-234 LIQGSQELR
+234 LVQGSQELR

-267 FYYLSSLNNTQFSF
+267 LYYISSLSNKGLLLSDMYSSNT
-281 GEPTSEHSIK
+281 
-291 TEVANKKNVSK
+291 
-302 ASGSDT
+302 ASSDT
-308 NNINISSERLTSSN
+308 ETEATNENNSER
-322 NPLID
+322 IIE

-332 QQLQIIRSARLP
+332 QQLKIIRSARLP

-358 TLLTNMLTT
+358 SLLTNMLET

-400 VGSLVNRYHYKL
+400 VGSLVNQYHYKL
-412 VPLWE
+412 APLWE
-417 DWLAQPLL
+417 DWLAQPSL
-425 HDEFKRY
+425 HEEFKRY
-432 IKQHTEDGFE
+432 IRQQSQDGFNQ
-442 KYSRAM
+442 YSSAM

>member
-1 MKALRKL
+1 MNISQVKPWHLKVSQLR
-8 PLKLENAC
+8 NAC
-16 GDGNKSAS
+16 RA
-24 GFGRRRGD
+24 
-32 GGNRSASG
+32 
-40 DRNESAC
+40 
-47 GVVDINISG
+47 GVISVAMFA
-56 GKLKKLCRIVIVSAG
+56 LL
-71 LATLFGCFGGSTV
+71 GCFGGSTV
-84 KQSIEDYAER
+84 KQSIDDYAAR
-94 LSRVLDAPL
+94 LSRVLDTPL
-103 PDTFNDKI
+103 PDSFNDKI

-124 KHTIEGVSIN
+124 KHAIEGVNIN

-141 QDCELGTVVA
+141 QYCELGTVVA

-159 SQLPSQRLAYESKLL
+159 SQLPSQRLVYESKLL
-174 SVLKSCEAALAG
+174 NVLKSCEAALTKENESYQRNA
-186 DDIAKQSANQS
+186 
-197 ASKSASKNSVKKNK
+197 

-224 SQDYSKTWAN
+224 TQDYSKTWAN
-234 LIQGSQELR
+234 LVQGSQELR

-267 FYYLSSLNNTQFSF
+267 LYYINSLS
-281 GEPTSEHSIK
+281 
-291 TEVANKKNVSK
+291 NKELLL
-302 ASGSDT
+302 SDMY
-308 NNINISSERLTSSN
+308 SSN
-322 NPLID
+322 TASSHTETEATNENNSESIIE

-332 QQLQIIRSARLP
+332 QQLKIIRSARLP

-358 TLLTNMLTT
+358 SLLTDMLET

-400 VGSLVNRYHYKL
+400 VGSLVNQYHYKL
-412 VPLWE
+412 APLWE
-417 DWLAQPLL
+417 DWLAQPSL
-425 HDEFKRY
+425 HEEFKRY
-432 IKQHTEDGFE
+432 IRQQSQDGFNQ
-442 KYSRAM
+442 YSSVM

>member
-1 MKALRKL
+1 MNISQVKPWHPKVSQLR
-8 PLKLENAC
+8 NAC
-16 GDGNKSAS
+16 RA
-24 GFGRRRGD
+24 
-32 GGNRSASG
+32 
-40 DRNESAC
+40 
-47 GVVDINISG
+47 GVISVAMFA
-56 GKLKKLCRIVIVSAG
+56 LL
-71 LATLFGCFGGSTV
+71 GCFGGSTV
-84 KQSIEDYAER
+84 KQSIDDYAAR
-94 LSRVLDAPL
+94 LSRVLDTPL
-103 PDTFNDKI
+103 PDSFNDKI

-124 KHTIEGVSIN
+124 KHAIEGVSIN

-159 SQLPSQRLAYESKLL
+159 SQLPSQRLVYESKLL
-174 SVLKSCEAALAG
+174 TVLKSCEAALT
-186 DDIAKQSANQS
+186 KENES
-197 ASKSASKNSVKKNK
+197 NK
-211 ALAATIA
+211 RNAALAATIA

-224 SQDYSKTWAN
+224 TQEYSKTWAN
-234 LIQGSQELR
+234 LVQGSQELR

-267 FYYLSSLNNTQFSF
+267 LYYINNLSNKELLLSDVYSSNT
-281 GEPTSEHSIK
+281 
-291 TEVANKKNVSK
+291 
-302 ASGSDT
+302 ASSDT
-308 NNINISSERLTSSN
+308 ETEATNENNSER
-322 NPLID
+322 IIE

-332 QQLQIIRSARLP
+332 QQLKIIRSARLP

-358 TLLTNMLTT
+358 SLLTNMLET

-400 VGSLVNRYHYKL
+400 VGSLVNQYHYKL
-412 VPLWE
+412 APLWE
-417 DWLAQPLL
+417 DWLAQPSL
-425 HDEFKRY
+425 HEEFKRY
-432 IKQHTEDGFE
+432 IRQQSQDGFNQ
-442 KYSRAM
+442 YSSVM

>member
-1 MKALRKL
+1 M
-8 PLKLENAC
+8 
-16 GDGNKSAS
+16 
-24 GFGRRRGD
+24 
-32 GGNRSASG
+32 
-40 DRNESAC
+40 
-47 GVVDINISG
+47 NISLV
-56 GKLKKLCRIVIVSAG
+56 KPWHPKVSQLRNVCRAGVISVAMFA
-71 LATLFGCFGGSTV
+71 LLGCFGGSTV
-84 KQSIEDYAER
+84 KQSIDDYAAR
-94 LSRVLDAPL
+94 LSRVLDTPL
-103 PDTFNDKI
+103 PDSFNDKI

-124 KHTIEGVSIN
+124 KHAIEGVNIN

-159 SQLPSQRLAYESKLL
+159 SQLPSQRLVYESKLL
-174 SVLKSCEAALAG
+174 NVLNSCEAALT
-186 DDIAKQSANQS
+186 KENESNQRN
-197 ASKSASKNSVKKNK
+197 A

-224 SQDYSKTWAN
+224 TQEYSKTWAN
-234 LIQGSQELR
+234 LVQGSQELR

-267 FYYLSSLNNTQFSF
+267 LYYINSLS
-281 GEPTSEHSIK
+281 
-291 TEVANKKNVSK
+291 NKELLL
-302 ASGSDT
+302 SDT
-308 NNINISSERLTSSN
+308 ETEATNENNSER
-322 NPLID
+322 IIE

-332 QQLQIIRSARLP
+332 QQLKIIRSARLP

-358 TLLTNMLTT
+358 SLLTDMLET

-400 VGSLVNRYHYKL
+400 VGSLVNQYHYKL
-412 VPLWE
+412 APLWE
-417 DWLAQPLL
+417 DWLAQPSL
-425 HDEFKRY
+425 HEEFKRY
-432 IKQHTEDGFE
+432 IRQQSQDGFNQ
-442 KYSRAM
+442 YSSAM

>member
-1 MKALRKL
+1 MNISQVKSWPPKVSQLR
-8 PLKLENAC
+8 NAC
-16 GDGNKSAS
+16 RA
-24 GFGRRRGD
+24 
-32 GGNRSASG
+32 
-40 DRNESAC
+40 
-47 GVVDINISG
+47 GVISVAMFA
-56 GKLKKLCRIVIVSAG
+56 LL
-71 LATLFGCFGGSTV
+71 GCFGGSTV
-84 KQSIEDYAER
+84 KQSIDDYAAR
-94 LSRVLDAPL
+94 LSRVLDTPL
-103 PDTFNDKI
+103 PDSFNDKI

-124 KHTIEGVSIN
+124 KHAIEGVNIN

-159 SQLPSQRLAYESKLL
+159 SQLPSQRLVYESKLL
-174 SVLKSCEAALAG
+174 NVLKSCEAALT
-186 DDIAKQSANQS
+186 KENESNQRN
-197 ASKSASKNSVKKNK
+197 A

-224 SQDYSKTWAN
+224 TQDYSKTWAN
-234 LIQGSQELR
+234 LVQGSQELR

-267 FYYLSSLNNTQFSF
+267 LYYINSLSNKELLLSDMYSSNT
-281 GEPTSEHSIK
+281 
-291 TEVANKKNVSK
+291 
-302 ASGSDT
+302 ASSDT
-308 NNINISSERLTSSN
+308 ETEATNENNSES
-322 NPLID
+322 IIE

-332 QQLQIIRSARLP
+332 QQLKIIRSARLP

-358 TLLTNMLTT
+358 SLLTNMLET

-400 VGSLVNRYHYKL
+400 VGSLVNQYHYKL
-412 VPLWE
+412 APLWE
-417 DWLAQPLL
+417 DWLAQPSL
-425 HDEFKRY
+425 HEEFKRY
-432 IKQHTEDGFE
+432 IRQQSQDGFNQ
-442 KYSRAM
+442 YSSVM

>member
-1 MKALRKL
+1 M
-8 PLKLENAC
+8 
-16 GDGNKSAS
+16 
-24 GFGRRRGD
+24 
-32 GGNRSASG
+32 
-40 DRNESAC
+40 
-47 GVVDINISG
+47 NISLV
-56 GKLKKLCRIVIVSAG
+56 KPWHPKVSQLRNVCRAGVISVAMFA
-71 LATLFGCFGGSTV
+71 LLGCFGGSTV
-84 KQSIEDYAER
+84 KQSIDDYAAR
-94 LSRVLDAPL
+94 LSRVLDTPL
-103 PDTFNDKI
+103 PDSFNDKI

-124 KHTIEGVSIN
+124 KQAIEGVNIN

-159 SQLPSQRLAYESKLL
+159 SQLPSQRLVYESKLL
-174 SVLKSCEAALAG
+174 NVLKSCEAALT
-186 DDIAKQSANQS
+186 KENESNQRN
-197 ASKSASKNSVKKNK
+197 A

-224 SQDYSKTWAN
+224 TQDYSKTWAN
-234 LIQGSQELR
+234 LVQGSQELR

-267 FYYLSSLNNTQFSF
+267 LYYISSLSNKGLLLSDMYSSNT
-281 GEPTSEHSIK
+281 
-291 TEVANKKNVSK
+291 
-302 ASGSDT
+302 ASSDT
-308 NNINISSERLTSSN
+308 ETEATNENNSER
-322 NPLID
+322 IIE

-332 QQLQIIRSARLP
+332 QQLKIIRSARLP

-358 TLLTNMLTT
+358 SLLTNMLET

-400 VGSLVNRYHYKL
+400 VGSLVNQYHYKL
-412 VPLWE
+412 EPLWE
-417 DWLAQPLL
+417 DWLAQPSL
-425 HDEFKRY
+425 HKEFKRY
-432 IKQHTEDGFE
+432 IRQQSQDGFNQ
-442 KYSRAM
+442 YSSAM

>member
-1 MKALRKL
+1 MNISQVKPWHPKVSQLR
-8 PLKLENAC
+8 NAC
-16 GDGNKSAS
+16 RA
-24 GFGRRRGD
+24 
-32 GGNRSASG
+32 
-40 DRNESAC
+40 
-47 GVVDINISG
+47 GVISVAMFA
-56 GKLKKLCRIVIVSAG
+56 LL
-71 LATLFGCFGGSTV
+71 GCFGGSTV
-84 KQSIEDYAER
+84 KQSIDDYAAR
-94 LSRVLDAPL
+94 LSRVLDTPL
-103 PDTFNDKI
+103 PDSFNDKI

-124 KHTIEGVSIN
+124 KHAIEGVNIN

-159 SQLPSQRLAYESKLL
+159 SQLPSQRLVYESKLL
-174 SVLKSCEAALAG
+174 NVLKSCEAALT
-186 DDIAKQSANQS
+186 KENESNQRN
-197 ASKSASKNSVKKNK
+197 A

-224 SQDYSKTWAN
+224 TQDYSKTWAN
-234 LIQGSQELR
+234 LVQGSQELR

-267 FYYLSSLNNTQFSF
+267 LYYINSLSNKGLLLSDMYSSNT
-281 GEPTSEHSIK
+281 
-291 TEVANKKNVSK
+291 
-302 ASGSDT
+302 ASSDT
-308 NNINISSERLTSSN
+308 ETEATNENNSES
-322 NPLID
+322 IIE

-332 QQLQIIRSARLP
+332 QQLKIIRSARLP

-358 TLLTNMLTT
+358 SLLTDMLET

-400 VGSLVNRYHYKL
+400 VGSLVNQYHYKL
-412 VPLWE
+412 APLWE
-417 DWLAQPLL
+417 DWLAQPSL
-425 HDEFKRY
+425 HEEFKRY
-432 IKQHTEDGFE
+432 IRQQSQDGFNQ
-442 KYSRAM
+442 YSSVM

>member
-1 MKALRKL
+1 
-8 PLKLENAC
+8 
-16 GDGNKSAS
+16 
-24 GFGRRRGD
+24 
-32 GGNRSASG
+32 
-40 DRNESAC
+40 
-47 GVVDINISG
+47 VNISLV
-56 GKLKKLCRIVIVSAG
+56 KPWHPKVSQLRNVCRAGVISVAMFA
-71 LATLFGCFGGSTV
+71 LLGCFGGSTV
-84 KQSIEDYAER
+84 KQSIDDYAAR
-94 LSRVLDAPL
+94 LSRVLDTPL
-103 PDTFNDKI
+103 PDSFNDKI

-124 KHTIEGVSIN
+124 KHAIEGVNIN

-159 SQLPSQRLAYESKLL
+159 SQLPSQRLVYESKLL
-174 SVLKSCEAALAG
+174 NVLRSCEAALT
-186 DDIAKQSANQS
+186 KENESNQRN
-197 ASKSASKNSVKKNK
+197 A

-224 SQDYSKTWAN
+224 TQDYSKTWAN
-234 LIQGSQELR
+234 LVQGSQELR

-253 SVENNKDALSSVNA
+253 SVENNRDALSSVNA
-267 FYYLSSLNNTQFSF
+267 LYYINSLSNKELLLSDMYSSNT
-281 GEPTSEHSIK
+281 
-291 TEVANKKNVSK
+291 
-302 ASGSDT
+302 ASSDT
-308 NNINISSERLTSSN
+308 ETEATNENNSES
-322 NPLID
+322 IIE

-332 QQLQIIRSARLP
+332 QQLKIIRSARLP

-358 TLLTNMLTT
+358 SLLTDMLET

-400 VGSLVNRYHYKL
+400 VGSLVNQYHYKL
-412 VPLWE
+412 APLWE
-417 DWLAQPLL
+417 DWLAQPSL
-425 HDEFKRY
+425 HEEFKRY
-432 IKQHTEDGFE
+432 IRQQSQDGFNQ
-442 KYSRAM
+442 YSSAM

>member
-1 MKALRKL
+1 MNISLVKPWHPKVSQLR
-8 PLKLENAC
+8 NAC
-16 GDGNKSAS
+16 RA
-24 GFGRRRGD
+24 
-32 GGNRSASG
+32 
-40 DRNESAC
+40 
-47 GVVDINISG
+47 GVISVAMFA
-56 GKLKKLCRIVIVSAG
+56 LL
-71 LATLFGCFGGSTV
+71 GCFGGSTV
-84 KQSIEDYAER
+84 KQSIDDYAAR
-94 LSRVLDAPL
+94 LSRVLDTPL
-103 PDTFNDKI
+103 PDSFNDKI

-124 KHTIEGVSIN
+124 KHAIEGVNIN

-159 SQLPSQRLAYESKLL
+159 SQLPSQRLVYESKLL
-174 SVLKSCEAALAG
+174 NVLKSCEAALT
-186 DDIAKQSANQS
+186 KENESNQRN
-197 ASKSASKNSVKKNK
+197 A

-224 SQDYSKTWAN
+224 TQDYSKTWAN
-234 LIQGSQELR
+234 LVQGSQELR

-267 FYYLSSLNNTQFSF
+267 LYYINSLSNKELLLSDMYSSNT
-281 GEPTSEHSIK
+281 
-291 TEVANKKNVSK
+291 
-302 ASGSDT
+302 ASSDT
-308 NNINISSERLTSSN
+308 ETEATNENNSES
-322 NPLID
+322 IIE

-332 QQLQIIRSARLP
+332 QQLKIIRSARLP

-358 TLLTNMLTT
+358 SLLTNLLETQ
-367 ELDAVSCPEGRAS
+367 LDAVSCPEGRAS

-400 VGSLVNRYHYKL
+400 VGSLVNQYHYKL
-412 VPLWE
+412 APLWE
-417 DWLAQPLL
+417 DWLAQPSL
-425 HDEFKRY
+425 HEEFKRY
-432 IKQHTEDGFE
+432 IRQQSQDGFNQ
-442 KYSRAM
+442 YSSVM

>member
-1 MKALRKL
+1 MNISQVKPWHPKVSQLR
-8 PLKLENAC
+8 NAC
-16 GDGNKSAS
+16 RA
-24 GFGRRRGD
+24 
-32 GGNRSASG
+32 
-40 DRNESAC
+40 
-47 GVVDINISG
+47 GVIS
-56 GKLKKLCRIVIVSAG
+56 VA
-71 LATLFGCFGGSTV
+71 LFALLGCFGGSTV
-84 KQSIEDYAER
+84 KQSIDDYAAR
-94 LSRVLDAPL
+94 LSRVLDTPL
-103 PDTFNDKI
+103 PDSFNDKI

-124 KHTIEGVSIN
+124 KHAIEGVNIN

-159 SQLPSQRLAYESKLL
+159 SQLPSQRLVYESKLL
-174 SVLKSCEAALAG
+174 NVLKSCEAALTKENESYQRNA
-186 DDIAKQSANQS
+186 
-197 ASKSASKNSVKKNK
+197 

-224 SQDYSKTWAN
+224 TQDYSKTWAN
-234 LIQGSQELR
+234 LVQGSQELR

-267 FYYLSSLNNTQFSF
+267 LYYINSLSNKGLLLSDMYSSNT
-281 GEPTSEHSIK
+281 
-291 TEVANKKNVSK
+291 
-302 ASGSDT
+302 ASSDT
-308 NNINISSERLTSSN
+308 ETEASNENNSES
-322 NPLID
+322 IIE

-332 QQLQIIRSARLP
+332 QQLKIIRSARLP

-358 TLLTNMLTT
+358 SLLTNMLET

-400 VGSLVNRYHYKL
+400 VGSLVNQYHYKL
-412 VPLWE
+412 APLWE
-417 DWLAQPLL
+417 DWLAQPSL
-425 HDEFKRY
+425 HEEFKRY
-432 IKQHTEDGFE
+432 IRQQSQDGFNQ
-442 KYSRAM
+442 YSSVM